1 MKKLFSL
8 LLSILLVINTFPAF
22 ASSQYDEY
30 IDIIKESDDVDF
42 SLIDEERIFLA
53 EFIEYYTIF
62 ETIFEGNIAVLGSFI
77 IMPSKNSDTLY
88 TACFDSKGYLGITTE
103 FPFSDTMQ
111 TSIDTELTE
120 FLSQNNLSDATD
132 IKGVFMGGRLQ
143 MCAYDITHNGIRYFI
158 PIHYYERTSDYNP
171 KNIDEYNLVIGKAY
185 TFDEFAEILKKE
197 DVVFD
202 EYQAQKREEETY
214 AYDDDGEMVIHI
226 GVTPAPTTEPAPT
239 TTPIPTVKPTAT
251 PEPEEEL
258 PTPTPEIDEEE
269 PTPKPTAKP
278 TPSPVPT
285 PIVETSFTD
294 INGHWA
300 EDTIIKWENEGI
312 INGYDDNTFKPDNSV
327 TRAEFAKIIT
337 LAFELKKA
345 ESINYIDVD
354 IQKWYYPYIERSGK
368 LIPIYSM
375 VKTDENVFLPDEN
388 AIRIHVA
395 EALTELKLK
404 TDNLNI
410 NIPETDE
417 LRSSLNS
424 LFKDEEYKNQTDV
437 NAERIMKY
445 TWLSKETGIM
455 EGDDNGYFRP
465 YDNITRAELI
475 TIIDRIFSE

>member
-8 LLSILLVINTFPAF
+8 LLSILLVMNTFPAF
-22 ASSQYDEY
+22 ASSQYEEY
-30 IDIIKESDDVDF
+30 IDIIKESGDVDF

-62 ETIFEGNIAVLGSFI
+62 ETVFEGNIAVIGSFI
-77 IMPSKNSDTLY
+77 IMPSENSDTLY
-88 TACFDSKGYLGITTE
+88 SAFFDSNGYSGTYTD
-103 FPFSDTMQ
+103 FPLSETLQ
-111 TSIDTELTE
+111 NSIDTELTN
-120 FLSQNNLSDATD
+120 FLSENGLSDATN
-132 IKGVFMGGRLQ
+132 IKGVFIGGRLEL
-143 MCAYDITHNGIRYFI
+143 CAYDITFNGIRYLI
-158 PIHYYERTSDYNP
+158 PIQFFTESTGYCYNP
-171 KNIDEYNLVIGKAY
+171 TNIEEYNLVIGKAY
-185 TFDEFAEILKKE
+185 KFDEFAEILKQE
-197 DVVFD
+197 DIVFD
-202 EYQAQKREEETY
+202 KYQAQKQEEETY
-214 AYDDDGEMVIHI
+214 IYDDDGEMVIHI
-226 GVTPAPTTEPAPT
+226 GVTPAPTAEPDATE
-239 TTPIPTVKPTAT
+239 KPTAIPTEKPT
-251 PEPEEEL
+251 PVPTKE
-258 PTPTPEIDEEE
+258 PTPTPEVEDE
-269 PTPKPTAKP
+269 PTPKPTSKP
-278 TPSPVPT
+278 TPSPEPT
-285 PIVETSFTD
+285 PVVTTSFTD
-294 INGHWA
+294 IDGHWA
-300 EDTIIKWENEGI
+300 KDTIIKWENEGI
-312 INGYDDNTFKPDNSV
+312 INGYDDNTFRPDSSV

-337 LAFELKKA
+337 LAFDLKKA
-345 ESINYIDVD
+345 ETIDYSDVD

-395 EALTELKLK
+395 EALTELKFK

-410 NIPETDE
+410 NTPETDE